1 MRWTKRD
8 ASNHFYVISKRGV
21 VLYEI
26 IERISDIE
34 TEMNVPEN
42 KRWTKGKSL
51 KYRSYNH
58 VYELI
63 QRLGE
68 LEDDVLRFRQRKK
81 IHDKIQAIQNECLSA
96 RKGD

>member
-8 ASNHFYVISKRGV
+8 VSNHFYIIAKRGV
-21 VLYEI
+21 FLYDI
-26 IERISDIE
+26 IERISNLE
-34 TEMNVPEN
+34 TEMNIPESE
-42 KRWTKGKSL
+42 RWTKGKSL
-51 KYRSYNH
+51 RCNAFNY

-81 IHDKIQAIQNECLSA
+81 IHDKIQAAINN
-96 RKGD
+96 K